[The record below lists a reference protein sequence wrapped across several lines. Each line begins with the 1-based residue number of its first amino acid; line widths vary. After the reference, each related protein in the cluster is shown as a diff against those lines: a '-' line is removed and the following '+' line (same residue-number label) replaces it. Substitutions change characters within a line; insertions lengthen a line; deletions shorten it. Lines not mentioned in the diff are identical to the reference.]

1 MQTTTPLPLKEPASR
16 PTSKQELWR
25 HAKQDL
31 KDFFPKDIFETWFA
45 PIQYLESNPS
55 QDVLELEVPNEFA
68 LIWIQDNYIDF
79 IVEKVAAIAGY
90 SVQVLIT
97 AEKSIK
103 PEKQSISAPL
113 ARPKT
118 PTKRRQPQVQ
128 LNPQNTFDHFVIG
141 SSNQMA
147 HAAAMAV
154 GQAPGKA
161 YNPLFLYGETGLGK
175 THLLHSIGHC
185 ALAKNKDLKVAYIS
199 CEKFTNEFIRA
210 IQENSLIKFRRY
222 YRSIDLLLIDDI
234 HFLAGKERI
243 QEEFFHT
250 FNELYESQ
258 SQICLTSDRPAGEIA
273 RLASRLISRFQW
285 GLVTDIQ
292 APDYETRL
300 AIVRKKAAELDAPLP
315 GPVLEFI
322 AQHIS
327 RNVRRLEGSLNRVA
341 SYATFTSNGLDI
353 PTVERLLQDILQEE
367 AQNRVT
373 VEKIQKRVVDY
384 YRLRLTD
391 MVSRRRPSNI
401 VLPRQIAMYLSRTLT
416 QHSLQEIGEAF
427 GGRDHGT
434 VIHACKTIDNIMEQD
449 NTVKREIEFLTR
461 SISQNN

>member
-1 MQTTTPLPLKEPASR
+1 MQIRS
-16 PTSKQELWR
+16 SSV
-25 HAKQDL
+25 
-31 KDFFPKDIFETWFA
+31 FFF
-45 PIQYLESNPS
+45 S
-55 QDVLELEVPNEFA
+55 
-68 LIWIQDNYIDF
+68 
-79 IVEKVAAIAGY
+79 AA
-90 SVQVLIT
+90 T
-97 AEKSIK
+97 
-103 PEKQSISAPL
+103 
-113 ARPKT
+113 
-118 PTKRRQPQVQ
+118 
-128 LNPQNTFDHFVIG
+128 
-141 SSNQMA
+141 
-147 HAAAMAV
+147 
-154 GQAPGKA
+154 
-161 YNPLFLYGETGLGK
+161 
-175 THLLHSIGHC
+175 
-185 ALAKNKDLKVAYIS
+185 
-199 CEKFTNEFIRA
+199 
-210 IQENSLIKFRRY
+210 
-222 YRSIDLLLIDDI
+222 IDDT